1 MGFNV
6 YLKGRIFT
14 VFLFLL
20 SLFNVGFAQKM
31 PDTKNAN
38 INAIRPPIG
47 FDTTSAFNGY
57 LSMQNSAAIMM
68 LQLENSNYIRIV
80 EAIDQDYMDRNKL
93 RLQQKEDIRT
103 NSGSKGKG
111 LTFTFELNGDTFI
124 RKMIF
129 IGNTKKTLWLNI
141 TYPKDLEDLLTGPIN
156 ESIATANI
164 DLLD

>member
-1 MGFNV
+1 MG
-6 YLKGRIFT
+6 
-14 VFLFLL
+14 
-20 SLFNVGFAQKM
+20 SEM
-31 PDTKNAN
+31 C
-38 INAIRPPIG
+38 IR
-47 FDTTSAFNGY
+47 DSY

-93 RLQQKEDIRT
+93 FLQQKEDIRT
-103 NSGSKGKG
+103 TSGIKGKG

-141 TYPKDLEDLLTGPIN
+141 TYPKDLEELLPGPIN